1 MSAISGFVI
10 AVDEK
15 GRRWA
20 VGPVLVGHLDRL
32 RAAVAEHGWTVA
44 GTATHLSVYAFRAA
58 RGRRQDRRGPR

>member
-1 MSAISGFVI
+1 MSEYVI

-20 VGPVLVGHLDRL
+20 VGPVMIRHLDQL
-32 RAAVAEHGWTVA
+32 KAAVAEHGWTVA

-58 RGRRQDRRGPR
+58 RGRRQDRGGPR

>member
-1 MSAISGFVI
+1 VSALSEYVI
-10 AVDEK
+10 ASDEK

-20 VGPVLVGHLDRL
+20 VGPVMARHVDQL

-58 RGRRQDRRGPR
+58 RGRRRDRGERR